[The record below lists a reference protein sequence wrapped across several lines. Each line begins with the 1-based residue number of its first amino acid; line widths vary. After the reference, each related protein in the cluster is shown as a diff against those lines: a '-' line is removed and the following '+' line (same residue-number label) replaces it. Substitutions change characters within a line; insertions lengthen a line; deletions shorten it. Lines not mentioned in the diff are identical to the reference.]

1 MNRQEAEKAA
11 KEYVEQRKR
20 EGSWP
25 WDVPR
30 MEFVQH
36 DGNGFVFAMGDCMI
50 GVQESTGFVIIL
62 PSQKEANHAPT

>member
-1 MNRQEAEKAA
+1 
-11 KEYVEQRKR
+11 
-20 EGSWP
+20 
-25 WDVPR
+25 